1 MSNKF
6 SAVLGTSLVFQNT
19 GSIVTVSND
28 KLELDHKPSQE
39 DLMVLFNA
47 LTTENQLGN
56 LRVFLSNHRGKL
68 DPQLETEIKQEI
80 ALLEKL
86 SLVRNN
92 RANEIRRQL
101 QRAAEL
107 MEFAVIP

>member
-6 SAVLGTSLVFQNT
+6 SAVLGTSLVFQDT

-28 KLELDHKPSQE
+28 KLELDHEPSQE

-47 LTTENQLGN
+47 LTTENQLGS
-56 LRVFLSNHRGKL
+56 LRVFLNNNKDKL
-68 DPQLETEIKQEI
+68 VPQAETEIKQEI

-101 QRAAEL
+101 RRAAEL
-107 MEFAVIP
+107 MALTVIP

>member
-6 SAVLGTSLVFQNT
+6 SAVLGTSLVFQDT

-47 LTTENQLGN
+47 LTTENQLGS
-56 LRVFLSNHRGKL
+56 LRVFLNNNKDKL
-68 DPQLETEIKQEI
+68 VPQAETEIKQEI

-101 QRAAEL
+101 QRTGRL
-107 MEFAVIP
+107 MALTVIP